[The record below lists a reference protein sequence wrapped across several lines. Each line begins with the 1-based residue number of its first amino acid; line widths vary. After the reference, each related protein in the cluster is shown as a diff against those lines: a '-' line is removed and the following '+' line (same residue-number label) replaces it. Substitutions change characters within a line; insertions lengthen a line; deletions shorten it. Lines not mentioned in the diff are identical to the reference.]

1 MLWIVTEN
9 HENSWILDSNF
20 TMAQK
25 VKNMVELLRLIMQ
38 YVNSHLSTTAFV
50 LAGKVKN
57 YISETNFPDYLPQMS
72 HQLKCNRKGLPRRL
86 NR

>member
-1 MLWIVTEN
+1 
-9 HENSWILDSNF
+9 
-20 TMAQK
+20 MAQK
-25 VKNMVELLRLIMQ
+25 VKNMVELLRIIMQ

-57 YISETNFPDYLPQMS
+57 NISETNFPDILPQMG
-72 HQLKCNRKGLPRRL
+72 HQLKCNRNGLPIRL